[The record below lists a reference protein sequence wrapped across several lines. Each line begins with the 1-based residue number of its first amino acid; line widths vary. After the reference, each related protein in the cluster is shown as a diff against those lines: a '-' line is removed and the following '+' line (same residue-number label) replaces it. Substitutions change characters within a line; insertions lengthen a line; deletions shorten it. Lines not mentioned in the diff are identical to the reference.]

1 MLGTNRKVTSNKNLL
16 AHYPSYENAFVNI
29 TRKYGHAFDSDAHLS
44 YFIDI
49 QTIFSNKCHLKLL

>member
-49 QTIFSNKCHLKLL
+49 QTIWLYVN